1 MKKKTKF
8 YGYRAVKST
17 EDKRILRLKKASGCK
32 STTRLLNMGLEKL
45 EEIFLPS
52 ISASVNEKSSY

>member
-8 YGYRAVKST
+8 YGYRAAKSI
-17 EDKRILRLKKASGCK
+17 EDKRILRLKKALGCK
-32 STTRLLNMGLEKL
+32 STTRLLKMGLEKL

-52 ISASVNEKSSY
+52 ISASVNEKSNY